1 MMKIQSAHT
10 IIDDT
15 KPNILA
21 AKTLITSKA
30 TTTNIITTE
39 NPPTIF
45 KAVDPDVTINPAI
58 KVPKLINKNPTKKK
72 YLKYSPSSTAK

>member
-1 MMKIQSAHT
+1 MMKTHSAHT

-21 AKTLITSKA
+21 AITLITSIA
-30 TTTNIITTE
+30 TKRNNITTE
-39 NPPTIF
+39 NPPTTF

-58 KVPKLINKNPTKKK
+58 KVPKLITKNPTKKK
-72 YLKYSPSSTAK
+72 YLKYYPSSTAK